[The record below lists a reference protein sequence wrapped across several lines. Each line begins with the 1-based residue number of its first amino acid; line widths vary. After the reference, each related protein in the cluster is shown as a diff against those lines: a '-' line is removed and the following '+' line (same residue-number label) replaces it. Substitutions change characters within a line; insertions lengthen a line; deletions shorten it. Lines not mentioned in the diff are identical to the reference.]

1 MCGIAGI
8 IDLEGSRPIDRA
20 ALKRMTDA
28 LAHRGPDGEGFFV
41 EDGVGLGHRRL
52 AIIDLAGGA
61 QPIETASGGGVLV
74 FNGEIYNYRELARAL
89 EQAGARF
96 RTRSDSEVLAEG
108 LEREG
113 AEFVNRLRGMFA
125 FAYWDRAARRLTLA
139 RDRFGE
145 KPLYLALTPDGFL
158 LFASEIG
165 ALRAAGL
172 MAFDH
177 DPQAVA
183 DYFLY
188 GYVPE
193 PKSIY
198 RQARRLAPASVSTFG
213 PRDQTAAQTYWRP
226 AFDGGPPVSFEAAK
240 EELLALL
247 DDAVETQ
254 RVADVPLGAFLSG
267 GVDSSAIVSAMA
279 LTGRDVTTCTI
290 GFDDPRFD
298 ERAEARRTAARYR
311 TRHVEEA
318 ASIEVAGLI
327 DRIAGVYGE
336 PFADP
341 SAIPT
346 YLVCR
351 AARRH
356 VTVALSGDGGDE
368 IFAGYRRYRMFAA
381 EEALRGLAP
390 LALRRALFG
399 SLGRLYPKLDWAPR
413 PLRFKTTFQALGED
427 SAHAY
432 ARAVSTSLPDRAAA
446 MLTNDFQ
453 ASLGTY
459 DAASVIAG
467 AIDNDLDPVT
477 RAQAIDIETWLPG
490 RMLTKVDRASMAH
503 GLEVRAPFL
512 DHRLAEWALSLP
524 ARFRATP
531 AEGKRVL
538 KAAVAGRV
546 DQDILHAAKRGFA
559 PPVADW
565 LKDPQGPVRRL
576 SGSARWRES
585 GVLDRTRVEKMVE
598 RHLSGAANYAQEL
611 WAVIMFDAFLIAEA
625 GAPATSPAASRSAA
639 PSRAR

>member
-8 IDLEGSRPIDRA
+8 IDLKGSRAIDRA

-28 LAHRGPDGEGFFV
+28 IAHRGPDGEGFFI

-61 QPIETASGGGVLV
+61 QPMATASGGGVLV
-74 FNGEIYNYRELARAL
+74 FNGEIYNFRELARAL
-89 EQAGARF
+89 EQQGAAF

-113 AEFVNRLRGMFA
+113 ARFIDGLRGMYA
-125 FAYWDRAARRLTLA
+125 FAYWNREARTLTLA

-145 KPLYLALTPDGFL
+145 KPLYFATTPDGFL

-177 DPQAVA
+177 DPQAIA
-183 DYFLY
+183 DYFFY

-198 RQARRLAPASVSTFG
+198 RQARRLPPASILTLG
-213 PRDQTAAQTYWRP
+213 PRKSVSLTRYWRP
-226 AFDGGPPVSFEAAK
+226 AFDGGRTISLDEASR
-240 EELLALL
+240 ELLPLL
-247 DDAVETQ
+247 DDAVEAQ

-267 GVDSSAIVSAMA
+267 GVDSSAVVSAMA
-279 LTGRDVTTCTI
+279 LKGGAVTTCTI

-298 ERAEARRTAARYR
+298 ERGEARRTAARYE
-311 TRHVEEA
+311 TRHVEEMA
-318 ASIEVAGLI
+318 TIDVAGLI

-341 SAIPT
+341 SALPT
-346 YLVCR
+346 YLVCG

-368 IFAGYRRYRMFAA
+368 IFAGYRRYRLFAA
-381 EEALRGLAP
+381 EEALRALAP
-390 LALRRALFG
+390 LAFRRAVFG
-399 SLGRLYPKLDWAPR
+399 TLGRVYPKLDWAPQ

-427 SAHAY
+427 SLAAY
-432 ARAVSTSLPDRAAA
+432 ARGVSASLPDRLGA
-446 MLTNDFQ
+446 MLAPEFR
-453 ASLGTY
+453 AGLSGY
-459 DAASVIAG
+459 DPVSALQEHADAR
-467 AIDNDLDPVT
+467 LDPVSMG
-477 RAQAIDIETWLPG
+477 QAIDIGSWLPG
-490 RMLTKVDRASMAH
+490 RMLTKVDRASMAN

-512 DHRLAEWALSLP
+512 DHRLAEWALALP
-524 ARFRATP
+524 SRLRATP
-531 AEGKRVL
+531 SEGKRVL
-538 KAAVAGRV
+538 KAALAGRV
-546 DQDILHAAKRGFA
+546 DADILKARKRGFA

-565 LKDPQGPVRRL
+565 LKDPRGPIARL
-576 SGSARWRES
+576 SASRAWRDS
-585 GVLDRTRVEKMVE
+585 GILDRGGVE
-598 RHLSGAANYAQEL
+598 RMIERHSAGAANHAQEL
-611 WAVIMFDAFLIAEA
+611 WAVIMFDAFLSAEA
-625 GAPATSPAASRSAA
+625 GARTTSPAAERFAA
-639 PSRAR
+639 Q